1 MSFIIVIALFAIVA
15 ALVGAGLM
23 MLRKRPE
30 GDTGSSPGMARALAI
45 RVGISIALFL
55 FILLAWRMGWIS
67 PTGIPVSA

>member
-1 MSFIIVIALFAIVA
+1 VIALFAIVA

-30 GDTGSSPGMARALAI
+30 GDTASSPSMARALAI

>member
-1 MSFIIVIALFAIVA
+1 MHFIIVIALLAIVA

-23 MLRKRPE
+23 MLRKRPD
-30 GDTGSSPGMARALAI
+30 GAAARSPAMARALAI

-67 PTGIPVSA
+67 PTGIPVAA